1 MAPQTGNVTI
11 PLITMSQSQLITCR
25 CVFALRPDDSGQ
37 DPNVTRNV
45 VFQEVL
51 TGIRQEAPALPEV
64 GAVYEVDDIGQQWFD
79 YETMDVEDEDM
90 INEEALTERG
100 PDAQDDVR
108 RRVAARRRQ
117 PTKRS
122 QKQREDDSV
131 PTTGPFIG
139 NEPLC
144 EYEQIREGN
153 IRERDALFFEKFG
166 YHLRDGQGILA
177 ELLGQEEGDSD
188 IDDEE
193 EQV

>member
-1 MAPQTGNVTI
+1 MH
-11 PLITMSQSQLITCR
+11 
-25 CVFALRPDDSGQ
+25 
-37 DPNVTRNV
+37 
-45 VFQEVL
+45 
-51 TGIRQEAPALPEV
+51 
-64 GAVYEVDDIGQQWFD
+64 EVDDIDQQWFD
-79 YETMDVEDEDM
+79 YDTMDVEGEDM
-90 INEEALTERG
+90 IHEDVLTEGG
-100 PDAQDDVR
+100 PDGQDEVR
-108 RRVAARRRQ
+108 RRVAARKRQ

-166 YHLRDGQGILA
+166 YHLRDGKGILA

-188 IDDEE
+188 IEE
-193 EQV
+193 EQVNDQQYPTLNNDT